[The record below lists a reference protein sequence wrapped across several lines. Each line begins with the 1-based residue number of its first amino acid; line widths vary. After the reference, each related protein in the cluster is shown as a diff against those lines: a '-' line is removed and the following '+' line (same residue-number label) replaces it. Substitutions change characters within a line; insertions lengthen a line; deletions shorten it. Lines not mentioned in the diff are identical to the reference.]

1 MQGLLIETVRC
12 ANIGP
17 INLTIEPEQC
27 IGLSGDSGS
36 GKTRLLRTIADLDP
50 HEGLISVNNTEQS
63 AIPGSQWRTWVGLLS
78 SEIAWWYESVGM
90 HFMRWPAEL
99 IESVGFSQSI
109 KDQEVARLS
118 SGEKQRLGFARLLA
132 LQPTVL
138 LLDEPTANLD
148 RQNRARIESIVH
160 EYQLLGASVLWVSH
174 DPNQIR
180 RVCSKHVRLNQ
191 GQLEVIDTV
200 PARSD

>member
-17 INLTIEPEQC
+17 INLTIEPGQC

-63 AIPGSQWRTWVGLLS
+63 TIPGSQWRTWVGLLS
-78 SEIAWWYESVGM
+78 SEIAWWHESVGM
-90 HFMRWPAEL
+90 HFIRWPAEL

-132 LQPTVL
+132 LQPTIL

-148 RQNRARIESIVH
+148 RQNRACIESIVH
-160 EYQLLGASVLWVSH
+160 EYQLLGASILWVSH

-191 GQLEVIDTV
+191 GQLEVIDTE
-200 PARSD
+200 PARPD